1 MTNFGNVPICFQGLT
16 KVSKSI
22 LKPSKPTKTV
32 RIKEPNE
39 QVSESTQEMDPSPD
53 SDTITLEVKNS
64 SGANAESSKQE
75 DIDKKSSLKNSAL
88 EGETLVKS
96 ILKNDTAAKVFVTK
110 VEMDIPNQELLA
122 ALNFN
127 TSGGDKRRSV
137 YENVDSNET
146 PQTIMEESEN
156 VEEDY
161 ENDTFHLAKDS
172 ALFSQVSRSAI
183 VSSPSVGSVPKQEDN
198 PCKVVEVKAKEITKA
213 KFTEQVVLP
222 QTADHL
228 GPQTVEIVEIIEDTE
243 TEPESSAPDTDPED
257 RWPSPITTRKV
268 DGSHKQRKTCLA
280 PGEILAKRQKLA
292 SDEALRSLKH
302 FSGSKLDPE
311 VENETVEHVSGKKS
325 ERDAQTTALLDA
337 ASASL
342 QVSPENSKPLRLSFP
357 HSEEQTQTP
366 PSTPHEKPSNLSSPL
381 CLQMTDKVNRVDQ
394 TKVKTFDGETPKRQ
408 ALDNSKEVTLRKEVE
423 VSKTY
428 QIIGS
433 FAKPGKEVTH
443 LTVPVVED
451 NDSFY
456 GSDKETDDVIV
467 FSEDEGRVDF
477 GDDTSSSDDEFHS
490 SISQDIEESNV
501 KVGRIQL

>member
-1 MTNFGNVPICFQGLT
+1 M
-16 KVSKSI
+16 
-22 LKPSKPTKTV
+22 KPSKPTKTV

-39 QVSESTQEMDPSPD
+39 HVSESTQEMDSSPD
-53 SDTITLEVKNS
+53 SDPITTDINNKN
-64 SGANAESSKQE
+64 NTCENTESPKQD
-75 DIDKKSSLKNSAL
+75 DIDKKSILKNSAV
-88 EGETLVKS
+88 EGETPVKS
-96 ILKNDTAAKVFVTK
+96 ILKNDTAGKVFVTK
-110 VEMDIPNQELLA
+110 IEMDIPNQELLP

-127 TSGGDKRRSV
+127 TITEYKRRSV
-137 YENVDSNET
+137 YENVDTNEP
-146 PQTIMEESEN
+146 PQTIIEEFEN
-156 VEEDY
+156 IEEDY

-172 ALFSQVSRSAI
+172 ALFSQVSRSTIA
-183 VSSPSVGSVPKQEDN
+183 SSPTVGSVPKQEDN

-222 QTADHL
+222 QTADHV

-292 SDEALRSLKH
+292 SDEALRSFKH
-302 FSGSKLDPE
+302 FSGSKLDHE
-311 VENETVEHVSGKKS
+311 VENESVELGLSKKS
-325 ERDAQTTALLDA
+325 KRDAKTTALLDA

-342 QVSPENSKPLRLSFP
+342 QDSPDKSTHLSFP
-357 HSEEQTQTP
+357 HSEEPTQTP
-366 PSTPHEKPSNLSSPL
+366 PSTPSEKPNNLSSPL

-394 TKVKTFDGETPKRQ
+394 TKVKTLDDKTPKRQ

-428 QIIGS
+428 QIIGN
-433 FAKPGKEVTH
+433 FAKSGKDATH

-477 GDDTSSSDDEFHS
+477 EDDTSSSDDEFQS
-490 SISQDIEESNV
+490 SIFQDIEESNV
-501 KVGRIQL
+501 KVGRILYKCV